1 MVSPTR
7 WTWVWVDSGSWWWTG
22 RPGMLRFMGSQRVGH
37 DWATELNW
45 TENQKD
51 SLVGSLGVKNWCQI
65 GPIKS
70 TNEFYLNTWYFF
82 YLFCFRI
89 PLSRTCSVQSAKTL
103 PCFSLYHL
111 FIALHLWHQKMFK
124 LGPPFPFGVTVDQW
138 VASPVWWTWTW
149 ANFRRWWETGKPD
162 PWTGKLQ
169 SMRSQRVA
177 HDWASEQQ
185 QKHLSLLAL
194 QCYHS
199 LLRKVHKII
208 GYLIHANI
216 IKIAQRITRHF
227 VKWNSNKI

>member
-1 MVSPTR
+1 MSNRPNKVYK
-7 WTWVWVDSGSWWWTG
+7 WVLFEHIV
-22 RPGMLRFMGSQRVGH
+22 
-37 DWATELNW
+37 
-45 TENQKD
+45 
-51 SLVGSLGVKNWCQI
+51 
-65 GPIKS
+65 
-70 TNEFYLNTWYFF
+70 FF

-124 LGPPFPFGVTVDQW
+124 LGPPFPFGVTVHQW
-138 VASPVWWTWTW
+138 VASTVWWTWTW
-149 ANFRRWWETGKPD
+149 ANFRRWWETGKP
-162 PWTGKLQ
+162 GLLQ

-185 QKHLSLLAL
+185 QKQLSLLAL

-216 IKIAQRITRHF
+216 IKITQRITRHF